1 MSSIVLTLDNIDTL
15 LLYTSQAD
23 SSNMATMAN
32 KPIFIYT
39 P

>member
-15 LLYTSQAD
+15 ALSPQAD
-23 SSNMATMAN
+23 NSNMATMAN

>member
-15 LLYTSQAD
+15 ALSPQAD